1 MVVCHL
7 FLVSLHQNINI
18 IIKMDKKE
26 YKSIAVDYKLYVIE
40 NGEKELQEETSAGN
54 PFRFLSGFGMTIPGF
69 ENAIAPLAV
78 GDTFDFTLSK
88 DDAYGDYYAER
99 VLDLDKQMFC
109 IDGKFDD
116 EHIYVDAIV
125 PLQNQD
131 GNRFMGHVLEIS
143 DSKVKMD
150 LNHPLAGKE
159 LNFVG
164 SVVESREATNGEI
177 QAMINHM
184 TGGGGCGG
192 CGGGCKGGC
201 GGDCGGD
208 CNCDGDCD
216 CGKK

>member
-1 MVVCHL
+1 MS
-7 FLVSLHQNINI
+7 FIFSIFAPKYKQYN
-18 IIKMDKKE
+18 KMDKKE

-40 NGEKELQEETSAGN
+40 NGEKVLQEETSAGN

-69 ENAIAPLAV
+69 EAAIAPLAV
-78 GDTFDFTLSK
+78 GDKFDFTLSK

-99 VLDLDKQMFC
+99 VLDLDKEMFC

-192 CGGGCKGGC
+192 CGGGCNGGC

>member
-1 MVVCHL
+1 
-7 FLVSLHQNINI
+7 
-18 IIKMDKKE
+18 MDNKE
-26 YKSIAVDYKLYVIE
+26 YKSIAVDYKLYVVE
-40 NGEKELQEETSAGN
+40 NGEKSLQEETSAGN

-88 DDAYGDYYAER
+88 DDAYGDYVAER
-99 VLDLDKQMFC
+99 VLDLSKDIFC

-116 EHIYVDAIV
+116 EHIYVDAII

-131 GNRFMGHVLEIS
+131 GNRFMGHVLEINN
-143 DSKVKMD
+143 DKNTVKID
-150 LNHPLAGKE
+150 LNHPLAGKT

-164 SVVESREATNGEI
+164 AVVESREATNGEI

-192 CGGGCKGGC
+192 CGGGCNGGCGGC
-201 GGDCGGD
+201 GGDGGCD
-208 CNCDGDCD
+208 CENGDCD
-216 CGKK
+216 CKK

>member
-1 MVVCHL
+1 
-7 FLVSLHQNINI
+7 
-18 IIKMDKKE
+18 MDKKE

-40 NGEKELQEETSAGN
+40 NGEKVLQEETSAGN

-99 VLDLDKQMFC
+99 VLDLDKEMFC

-143 DSKVKMD
+143 DTKVKMD

-192 CGGGCKGGC
+192 CGGGCNGGC

>member
-40 NGEKELQEETSAGN
+40 NGQKELQEETSAGN

-78 GDTFDFTLSK
+78 GDKFDFTLSK

-99 VLDLDKQMFC
+99 VLDLDKEMFC

>member
-1 MVVCHL
+1 
-7 FLVSLHQNINI
+7 
-18 IIKMDKKE
+18 MDNKE

-40 NGEKELQEETSAGN
+40 NGEKSLQEETSTGN

-78 GDTFDFTLSK
+78 GDKFDFTLSK

-99 VLDLDKQMFC
+99 VLDLAKDMFC

-143 DSKVKMD
+143 ENTVKMD

-184 TGGGGCGG
+184 AGGGGCGG
-192 CGGGCKGGC
+192 CGGGCNGGC
-201 GGDCGGD
+201 GGCGS
-208 CNCDGDCD
+208 DGDCD
-216 CGKK
+216 CENGGCNCK

>member
-1 MVVCHL
+1 MS
-7 FLVSLHQNINI
+7 FIFSIFAPKYKQYN
-18 IIKMDKKE
+18 KMDKKE
-26 YKSIAVDYKLYVIE
+26 YKSIAVDYKLYVVE
-40 NGEKELQEETSAGN
+40 DGKKVLQEETSERN

-69 ENAIAPLAV
+69 ENAIAPLAI
-78 GDTFDFTLSK
+78 GDKFDFTLSK

-99 VLDLDKQMFC
+99 VLDLDKEMFC

-192 CGGGCKGGC
+192 CGGGCNGGC
-201 GGDCGGD
+201 GGNCGGD

-216 CGKK
+216 CGNK

>member
-1 MVVCHL
+1 
-7 FLVSLHQNINI
+7 
-18 IIKMDKKE
+18 MDKKE

>member
-1 MVVCHL
+1 
-7 FLVSLHQNINI
+7 
-18 IIKMDKKE
+18 MDKKE

-78 GDTFDFTLSK
+78 GDKFDFTLSK

-99 VLDLDKQMFC
+99 VLDLDKEMFC

-192 CGGGCKGGC
+192 CGGGCNGGC

>member
-1 MVVCHL
+1 
-7 FLVSLHQNINI
+7 
-18 IIKMDKKE
+18 MDNKE

-40 NGEKELQEETSAGN
+40 NGEKSLQEETTDGN

-88 DDAYGDYYAER
+88 NDAYGDYYAER
-99 VLDLDKQMFC
+99 VLDLAKDMFC

-131 GNRFMGHVLEIS
+131 GNRFMGHVLEIT
-143 DSKVKMD
+143 DNTVKMD

-184 TGGGGCGG
+184 SGGGCGG
-192 CGGGCKGGC
+192 CGGGCNGGC
-201 GGDCGGD
+201 DGCGS
-208 CNCDGDCD
+208 GDCD
-216 CGKK
+216 CESGCDCKK

>member
-1 MVVCHL
+1 
-7 FLVSLHQNINI
+7 
-18 IIKMDKKE
+18 MDKKE

-192 CGGGCKGGC
+192 CGGGCNGGC

>member
-1 MVVCHL
+1 
-7 FLVSLHQNINI
+7 
-18 IIKMDKKE
+18 MDNKE
-26 YKSIAVDYKLYVIE
+26 FKSIAVDYKLYVIE
-40 NGEKELQEETSAGN
+40 NGEKSLQEETTDGN

-99 VLDLDKQMFC
+99 VLDLAKDMFC

-131 GNRFMGHVLEIS
+131 GNRFMGHVLEIT
-143 DSKVKMD
+143 DNTVKMD

-184 TGGGGCGG
+184 SGGGCGG
-192 CGGGCKGGC
+192 CGGGCNGGC
-201 GGDCGGD
+201 DGCGS
-208 CNCDGDCD
+208 GDCD
-216 CGKK
+216 CESGCDCKK

>member
-1 MVVCHL
+1 
-7 FLVSLHQNINI
+7 
-18 IIKMDKKE
+18 MDNKE
-26 YKSIAVDYKLYVIE
+26 YKCIAVDYKLYVIE
-40 NGEKELQEETSAGN
+40 NGEKSLQEETSAGN

-88 DDAYGDYYAER
+88 DDAYGDYVAER
-99 VLDLDKQMFC
+99 VLDLSKDIFC

-116 EHIYVDAIV
+116 EHIYVDAII

-131 GNRFMGHVLEIS
+131 GNRFMGHVLEINN
-143 DSKVKMD
+143 DKNTVKID
-150 LNHPLAGKE
+150 LNHPLAGKT

-164 SVVESREATNGEI
+164 AVVESREATNGEI

-192 CGGGCKGGC
+192 CGGC
-201 GGDCGGD
+201 GGDGGCD
-208 CNCDGDCD
+208 CENGDCD
-216 CGKK
+216 CKK